1 MFPFQRK
8 PNLKDER
15 TFLQL
20 PYRSTSIPRGLCGRS
35 NLKIQIVVL
44 NMIANL
50 SGNRRIA
57 SALEVF
63 LKMFSSIVM
72 GIACN
77 DSVISLT
84 LCVF

>member
-20 PYRSTSIPRGLCGRS
+20 PYRSTFISRGLCGRS

-50 SGNRRIA
+50 SRNRRIA

-63 LKMFSSIVM
+63 LKMYSSIVL

-77 DSVISLT
+77 DTVISLT